1 MQKRKDEELKS
12 ESMLEKFEEEE
23 IHVLEVQEKRK
34 HSHQLL
40 KEKQVLRKQMKLE
53 NVQRVNRVNEY
64 KRMGI
69 LKKIEEKDQR
79 VEKML
84 TSKKSLIDD
93 RRKAGQKTRNS
104 EGEDRCGDGGG
115 PY

>member
-1 MQKRKDEELKS
+1 
-12 ESMLEKFEEEE
+12 
-23 IHVLEVQEKRK
+23 
-34 HSHQLL
+34 
-40 KEKQVLRKQMKLE
+40 MKLE

-79 VEKML
+79 IEKCL
-84 TSKKSLIDD
+84 PVKKSLIDD
-93 RRKAGQKTRNS
+93 RRRAGAKDENS